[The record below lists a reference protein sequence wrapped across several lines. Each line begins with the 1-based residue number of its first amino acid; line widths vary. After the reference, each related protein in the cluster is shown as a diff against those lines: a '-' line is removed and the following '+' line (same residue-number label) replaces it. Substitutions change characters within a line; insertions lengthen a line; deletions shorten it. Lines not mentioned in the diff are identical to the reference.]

1 MSQQINLMPRMPAP
15 PAISA
20 KRSLLL
26 LLLWLLGLT
35 GYGEWQK
42 VQADRLHQSM
52 QQSEKFLQSQQSI
65 VHTLQRKLSEPE
77 GNLAAQIAALEPQTS
92 VSKDILAR
100 LKNGELGSIDG
111 FGEQLVALARIT
123 QPGIWLTSIT
133 ISNAGLNVL
142 IEGRALK
149 KNQVLLYASQLNQ
162 KMKKFE
168 MQFSEVDIVQIPAAP
183 PEDAQQENIF
193 SFKLH

>member
-26 LLLWLLGLT
+26 LSLWLLGLT